1 MQKIILSAFLSLV
14 LYADTQTIQV
24 FKPITSTCPQSW
36 LDDIQKEVGEVK
48 IVSMIDV
55 KNLKR
60 QIGIP
65 QEIQSCNT
73 SILNDYVFE
82 GNVPSLAI
90 KDFFKD
96 IPKNSIG
103 LSLPAYENEKELKQV
118 FIIYEDKTYKEFG
131 KYK

>member
-14 LYADTQTIQV
+14 LYADTQTIQI

-36 LDDIQKEVGEVK
+36 LDDIQKDVGEVK

>member
-36 LDDIQKEVGEVK
+36 LDDIQKDVGEVK

-118 FIIYEDKTYKEFG
+118 YPA
-131 KYK
+131 

>member
-36 LDDIQKEVGEVK
+36 LDDIQKDVGEVK

-118 FIIYEDKTYKEFG
+118 FIMFEDKTYKEFG

>member
-36 LDDIQKEVGEVK
+36 LDDIQKDVGEVK

-90 KDFFKD
+90 KDFFKN

>member
-1 MQKIILSAFLSLV
+1 MQKIILSALLSFV
-14 LYADTQTIQV
+14 LYADTQTIQI
-24 FKPITSTCPQSW
+24 FKPITSSCPQSW
-36 LDDIQKEVGEVK
+36 LDDIKKDIGEAK

-65 QEIQSCNT
+65 KEIQSCNT

-90 KDFFKD
+90 KDFFKN

-103 LSLPAYENEKELKQV
+103 LSLPAYENDKELKQV
-118 FIIYEDKTYKEFG
+118 FIIFEDKTFKEFG

>member
-24 FKPITSTCPQSW
+24 FKPITSICPQSW
-36 LDDIQKEVGEVK
+36 LDDIQKDVGEVK

>member
-1 MQKIILSAFLSLV
+1 MQKMILSPFLSLV

-36 LDDIQKEVGEVK
+36 LDDIQKDVGEVK

>member
-1 MQKIILSAFLSLV
+1 MQKIILSALLSFI
-14 LYADTQTIQV
+14 LYADTQTIQI

-36 LDDIQKEVGEVK
+36 LDDMQKEVAEVN

-65 QEIQSCNT
+65 KEIQSCNT

-90 KDFFKD
+90 KDFFKN
-96 IPKNSIG
+96 IPTNSIG
-103 LSLPAYENEKELKQV
+103 LSLPAYENDKEEKQV
-118 FIIYEDKTYKEFG
+118 FIIFEDKTYKEFG

>member
-36 LDDIQKEVGEVK
+36 LDDIQKDVGEVK

-90 KDFFKD
+90 KDFFKN
-96 IPKNSIG
+96 IPKNAIG
-103 LSLPAYENEKELKQV
+103 LSLPAYENEKEEKQV
-118 FIIYEDKTYKEFG
+118 FIMFEDKTYKEFG
-131 KYK
+131 KYH

>member
-1 MQKIILSAFLSLV
+1 MQKIILTVFLSFA
-14 LYADTQTIQV
+14 LYADTQIIQI

-36 LDDIQKEVGEVK
+36 LDDMQKEVGEVN

-65 QEIQSCNT
+65 KEIQSCNT

-90 KDFFKD
+90 KDFFKN
-96 IPKNSIG
+96 IPANSIG
-103 LSLPAYENEKELKQV
+103 LSLPAYENDKEEKQI
-118 FIIYEDKTYKEFG
+118 FIIFEDKTYKEFG